1 MITLF
6 DAETNQPVGQITEA
20 QLRFLM
26 NQLEEESTTDRDY
39 YISQD
44 ELDILEEAGAD
55 SVLLTVLRAALA
67 GREGVEIRYVREQEG
82 QHS

>member
-6 DAETNQPVGQITEA
+6 DAETNQPVGQISEA
-20 QLRFLM
+20 QLSFLM

-44 ELDILEEAGAD
+44 EVDILEEAGAD
-55 SVLLTVLRAALA
+55 AALLAVLRSALA
-67 GREGVEIRYVREQEG
+67 GREEMEIRYVREREG
-82 QHS
+82 

>member
-6 DAETNQPVGQITEA
+6 DAETNQPVGQITQE
-20 QLRFLM
+20 QLGFLM

-44 ELDILEEAGAD
+44 EVDILEEAGAD
-55 SVLLTVLRAALA
+55 SALLATLRNALA
-67 GREGVEIRYVREQEG
+67 GREGMDLRYVREEDEYR
-82 QHS
+82 